1 MGGYEVLTS
10 IGNRDQRTQFVN
22 NSFHIGMSIHCTV

>member
-1 MGGYEVLTS
+1 MLTS

-22 NSFHIGMSIHCTV
+22 TSFHIGMSIHCIV